1 MIRRNKI
8 LTSHTFDA
16 TQQTEVSEILVKHIA
31 RYILWKLAYRAKSGG
46 EKRGEMGFSV
56 IYNKGRERKKG
67 KYQNRKKDA
76 TQKDKIITKLRN
88 VRVEEGKTRM
98 K

>member
-1 MIRRNKI
+1 
-8 LTSHTFDA
+8 
-16 TQQTEVSEILVKHIA
+16 
-31 RYILWKLAYRAKSGG
+31 
-46 EKRGEMGFSV
+46 MGFNV

-98 K
+98 KQKYTVCAINELQRI